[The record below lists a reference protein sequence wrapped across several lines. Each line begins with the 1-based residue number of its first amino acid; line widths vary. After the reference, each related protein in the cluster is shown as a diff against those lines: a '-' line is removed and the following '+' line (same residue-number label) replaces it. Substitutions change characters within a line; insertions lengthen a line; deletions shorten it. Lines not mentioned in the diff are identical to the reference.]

1 MLAVVKRILATNA
14 ENKAIGN
21 IMETNINHNSSI
33 VTADCIPVV
42 PQIPVVDATTANTS
56 TQRIGDRIK
65 PKSLVVKGTA
75 SIRTG
80 SFVTNQCIYV
90 RVLILAQK
98 NLKTGAQVLS
108 GADTAHLLRPSI
120 PGVGLAE
127 QPFNGFT
134 INLDYPVNKDLFR
147 VYYDKTFKLG
157 GPGGAVANPENPS
170 GCARW
175 RYRFKKLPASLTFD
189 DGNGDWA
196 NNFAPFYCV
205 GYAYADGTSP
215 DVTARLTTNTYSHL
229 EFEDS

>member
-1 MLAVVKRILATNA
+1 M

-21 IMETNINHNSSI
+21 IVEANVNHNSSI
-33 VTADCIPVV
+33 VAADCLPLI
-42 PQIPVVDATTANTS
+42 PQISPIDSAAGNTS
-56 TQRIGDRIK
+56 TQRMGDRIK
-65 PKSLVVKGTA
+65 PKSLKVSGTLA
-75 SIRTG
+75 LRTG
-80 SFVTNQCIYV
+80 SFVTNQVVYV
-90 RVLILAQK
+90 RVLLLQQK
-98 NLKTGAQVLS
+98 NIKSGGQVAA
-108 GADTAHLLRPSI
+108 GGVDIAHLLRPSM

-147 VYYDKTFKLG
+147 VYYDKKFKLG

-170 GCARW
+170 GAVRW
-175 RYRFKKLPASLTFD
+175 SYTFKQGKMPAALTYD

-215 DVTARLTTNTYSHL
+215 DITARLTTNTYSH
-229 EFEDS
+229 FEYEDA